1 MQDLSNLLGDPVN
14 VLAPTSQAGGNQ
26 VYGNDNAMTAPGS
39 APSAP
44 ATSADGEVLNHP
56 APKVTVTPGPKIE
69 PGSDGKPRPR
79 AGELSASAPAWK
91 NTH

>member
-26 VYGNDNAMTAPGS
+26 VYSNDNAMTAPGS
-39 APSAP
+39 EPSAP

-56 APKVTVTPGPKIE
+56 APKIVATPGKKITPGTDGMSQPK
-69 PGSDGKPRPR
+69 
-79 AGELSASAPAWK
+79 SAYAPSAPAWK
-91 NTH
+91 NTK